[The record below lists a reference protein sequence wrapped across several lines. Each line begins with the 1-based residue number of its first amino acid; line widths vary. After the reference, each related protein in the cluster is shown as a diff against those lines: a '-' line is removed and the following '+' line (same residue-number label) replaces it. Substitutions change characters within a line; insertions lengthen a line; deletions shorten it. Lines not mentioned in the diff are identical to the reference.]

1 MKTITEVIVIL
12 ILLFAFIGSAC
23 FFTNNDVATD
33 GELYEQTRL
42 ETLKTDYAYN
52 VQPIVPSQPA
62 CDCHCSCHGETV
74 CPEN

>member
-12 ILLFAFIGSAC
+12 ILLFAFIGGFAFINS
-23 FFTNNDVATD
+23 DVATD